1 MSLILRKKVYL
12 YWLKIE
18 SYLDTVSNISKI
30 IEKHVEIYNN
40 MENGELLDGTGDL
53 YYNNKIKRK

>member
-1 MSLILRKKVYL
+1 MVFLYGRRRKTA
-12 YWLKIE
+12 KIW
-18 SYLDTVSNISKI
+18 KI

-53 YYNNKIKRK
+53 YYNDKIKRK